1 MSRIF
6 LLTSSTARFCLH
18 LNCVVCLFIGKDT
31 SEFSPKRDRL
41 DEEGKVGGTKNRS
54 KCIKFGLGV
63 NLDLG
68 LKVENKSDDFYFLL
82 FIVC

>member
-1 MSRIF
+1 MRW
-6 LLTSSTARFCLH
+6 
-18 LNCVVCLFIGKDT
+18 GQ
-31 SEFSPKRDRL
+31 
-41 DEEGKVGGTKNRS
+41 GGGTKNRS